1 MRCGPLRIYGAAVA
15 QRRDRLRQE
24 IGQFMQA
31 YGRQAR
37 KRNGMDPNDRHYS
50 VEREAQIKRMSPEEL
65 DRLLRDVED
74 DEE

>member
-1 MRCGPLRIYGAAVA
+1 MR
-15 QRRDRLRQE
+15 E
-24 IGQFMQA
+24 
-31 YGRQAR
+31 YGRQSR

-50 VEREAQIKRMSPEEL
+50 VELEAEIKRMSPQEL